1 MSLSAVLNTLLPGS
15 GLADSLGGLSL
26 LEQMALMLVISL
38 PLYVC
43 ATASIPIAASL
54 VVAGAEPAAVLI
66 FLIAGPATNAVAV
79 SALTK
84 ILGWKHLLIQ
94 LLVVIFGSILGA
106 LFFSSY
112 IKNTKA
118 MELHDHEV
126 GLWSQAGAVLLIML
140 FSRNLW
146 AWLKTKFL
154 VKEISSAS
162 LTFDFK
168 VEGMNCGSCV
178 KKIRAALES
187 KEGVGAI
194 EIDLQE
200 ARLKVES
207 TGASIEELIQAV
219 ENLGFKLSQIV

>member
-1 MSLSAVLNTLLPGS
+1 VSLSAVLNTLLPGS

-112 IKNTKA
+112 I
-118 MELHDHEV
+118 
-126 GLWSQAGAVLLIML
+126 
-140 FSRNLW
+140 
-146 AWLKTKFL
+146 
-154 VKEISSAS
+154 
-162 LTFDFK
+162 
-168 VEGMNCGSCV
+168 
-178 KKIRAALES
+178 
-187 KEGVGAI
+187 
-194 EIDLQE
+194 
-200 ARLKVES
+200 
-207 TGASIEELIQAV
+207 
-219 ENLGFKLSQIV
+219 

>member
-1 MSLSAVLNTLLPGS
+1 
-15 GLADSLGGLSL
+15 
-26 LEQMALMLVISL
+26 MALMLVISL

-162 LTFDFK
+162 LTFVFK
-168 VEGMNCGSCV
+168 VEGMNCTSCV

-187 KEGVGAI
+187 KEGEGVI
-194 EIDLQE
+194 EINLQG